1 MHREIRDHVEDVL
14 AGSQA
19 GPGATHPGV
28 KHMDECKECRAEI
41 SGMKEQAS
49 LLRDL
54 RAPAGVEAEPRPG
67 FYARVLERIEAEG
80 PVSIWNLFTESVF
93 GRRIA
98 VASLALA
105 LLLGVYVI
113 TSERGAED
121 PLLAGD
127 PAPVAT
133 QPVALG
139 PVGLGPGVLGPVVLG
154 DDTPGSLTIQ
164 MNLTIDQVGDQAGD
178 PSSADAVLANLV
190 TYQEQ

>member
-14 AGSQA
+14 AGAQA
-19 GPGATHPGV
+19 SPGAKHPGV

-49 LLRDL
+49 MLRDL

-80 PVSIWNLFTESVF
+80 PVSIWNLFTESAF

-121 PLLAGD
+121 PLLASD

-139 PVGLGPGVLGPVVLG
+139 PVGLGPVVLG
-154 DDTPGSLTIQ
+154 DDAPGSLTIQ